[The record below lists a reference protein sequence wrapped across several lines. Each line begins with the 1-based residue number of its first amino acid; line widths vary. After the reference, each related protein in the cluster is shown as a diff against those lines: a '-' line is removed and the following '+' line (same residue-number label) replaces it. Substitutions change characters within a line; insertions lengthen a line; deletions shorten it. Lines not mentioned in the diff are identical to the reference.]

1 MSRMNANTR
10 REQVNVRLGA
20 GEKEMLE
27 AAARRR
33 GLRSA
38 AELLRQTALADL
50 AVSYA
55 YTVLIHPAD
64 PDETG
69 YWAEVPALSGCYTQG
84 QTIDEVLANAQDA
97 IREYLR
103 MCVRHGDPIP
113 VEHPPKAKTIKGLV
127 RVEAP
132 AA

>member
-1 MSRMNANTR
+1 MNAKTR

-20 GEKEMLE
+20 GERGMLE

-38 AELLRQTALADL
+38 AEFLRQAALGEL
-50 AVSYA
+50 ASSRT
-55 YTVLIHPAD
+55 YTVVIHPAD

-69 YWAEVPALSGCYTQG
+69 YWAEVPALRGCYTQG
-84 QTIDEVLANAQDA
+84 ETVDEVLANAQDA

-103 MCVRHGDPIP
+103 MCMRHGDPIP
-113 VEHPPKAKTIKGLV
+113 VEKRPRSKTIKGLV
-127 RVEAP
+127 RVAGP